1 MKSYLK
7 ILSLIEN
14 VILIFGMSVMTAITF
29 INVVIRKFTTISFAF
44 TEEISASLFILVA
57 LVGAAVAAR
66 RGANMGLTVI
76 TDLFSPKY
84 RKCFVWLSAAICA
97 VFCVFLVKYGFS
109 MAYDEFL
116 SKQTTSALGWP
127 EWIFGSFVP
136 IGALLLGLEFLNYAI
151 LYCIDSKKK
160 EVK

>member
-1 MKSYLK
+1 
-7 ILSLIEN
+7 
-14 VILIFGMSVMTAITF
+14 
-29 INVVIRKFTTISFAF
+29 
-44 TEEISASLFILVA
+44 
-57 LVGAAVAAR
+57 
-66 RGANMGLTVI
+66 MGLTVI

-97 VFCVFLVKYGFS
+97 VFCVFLVKYGVS

>member
-1 MKSYLK
+1 
-7 ILSLIEN
+7 
-14 VILIFGMSVMTAITF
+14 
-29 INVVIRKFTTISFAF
+29 
-44 TEEISASLFILVA
+44 
-57 LVGAAVAAR
+57 
-66 RGANMGLTVI
+66 
-76 TDLFSPKY
+76 
-84 RKCFVWLSAAICA
+84 
-97 VFCVFLVKYGFS
+97 